1 MRIIAIM
8 SYKGGVGKTTTAINL
23 GYCLASKGF
32 HVLLVDADQ
41 QGNATYMTT
50 RRAYTG
56 KTVRDAMKN
65 IDAGPSIK
73 RSAWSYNMDVIPATE
88 DLEGEEYTLDT
99 LRHAL
104 NRVQEVYDYCII
116 DCHPDANSMSLNA
129 MCAADDIIIPIKAD
143 EMSINGLNIM
153 SDYIGAIRHNYHMI
167 QTVTGLITM
176 YAPRRS
182 QHQVIERIAGGMD
195 IFDTVISASS
205 AADSAQAV
213 RKPITKHR
221 KNSKPAREYM
231 ELTDEY
237 LEKVEEVENGE
248 PE

>member
-1 MRIIAIM
+1 
-8 SYKGGVGKTTTAINL
+8 
-23 GYCLASKGF
+23 
-32 HVLLVDADQ
+32 
-41 QGNATYMTT
+41 
-50 RRAYTG
+50 
-56 KTVRDAMKN
+56 
-65 IDAGPSIK
+65 
-73 RSAWSYNMDVIPATE
+73 MDVIPATE
-88 DLEGEEYTLDT
+88 DLEGEEYQLDT

-104 NRVQEVYDYCII
+104 NQVREVYDYCII

-153 SDYIGAIRHNYHMI
+153 SDYIRAIRHNYHMI

-182 QHQVIERIAGGMD
+182 QHQVIERIAGGTD

-231 ELTDEY
+231 ELTEEY
-237 LEKVEEVENGE
+237 LGKVEEVENGE
-248 PE
+248 LE